1 MKIGN
6 IDLGE
11 KPVLLAPMEDVT
23 DASFR
28 IVCKKFG
35 ADMVYTE
42 FIPSDGLIRDAAK
55 AIAKMKTSDDE
66 APIAIQ
72 IYGNDPDAMV
82 EAAKMADNADQ
93 ITGGHGCD
101 IIDINFG
108 CPVNK
113 IAGRGAGSGMMREPD
128 KMVMITERIV
138 KAVSKPV
145 TVKTRLGWDESSKII
160 VPLAERLQDVG
171 IAALTI
177 HGRTRCQ
184 MYKGEADWT
193 LIGQVKENPRMH
205 IPIIGNG
212 DINSPQ
218 KAGETFGKYGVDGIM
233 VGRASF
239 GHPWIFR
246 EIKHYLTTGEILPS
260 MSVNDR
266 VALAKWH
273 LSLST
278 GLKGPVT
285 GVLEMR
291 RHLSCYFKGLPDFKE
306 TRVKLVTAPTAD
318 EVMALLDYVSER
330 WGTCP
335 LEESSSVYGL

>member
-55 AIAKMKTSDDE
+55 AIAKMKTSEDE

-82 EAAKMADNADQ
+82 EAAKMADNADR
-93 ITGGHGCD
+93 IAGGHGCD

-160 VPLAERLQDVG
+160 VPLAERLQDAG

-218 KAGETFGKYGVDGIM
+218 KAGEAFGKYGVDGIM

-246 EIKHYLTTGEILPS
+246 EIKHYLTTGELLPS
-260 MSVNDR
+260 MTVNDR